1 MNVAMLTN
9 FVNKIAPNVSPLD
22 GNTIEDDER
31 VSFGVVAATNL
42 GGHLDT
48 IDWSD
53 SIIER
58 CRFDST
64 TISNASFERVAI
76 LDCDLS
82 GVSFRNCLLREC
94 LIMGVKSK
102 SHLVLDNCI
111 LDKVMIARSRTDR
124 IEVVTCNITEMDF
137 LGVESTEV
145 SFPQC
150 KAHKRKGR
158 VSFDESELAKVTGL
172 ESIVK
177 NGVEVFVDKL
187 MWRDLGD
194 SYLRERGF
202 QQLESN
208 AAAKYALLDEI
219 GHMPNN

>member
-1 MNVAMLTN
+1 MLAD
-9 FVNKIAPNVSPLD
+9 FVNKIAPNVSPLE

-31 VSFGVVAATNL
+31 VSFGVVAATNVR
-42 GGHLDT
+42 GQVHA

-82 GVSFRNCLLREC
+82 GVSFSNCLLREC

-111 LDKVMIARSRTDR
+111 LDRVMIARSRTDR
-124 IEVVTCNITEMDF
+124 IEITNSNITEMDF
-137 LGVESTEV
+137 LGVESTQL
-145 SFPQC
+145 SFHQC

-158 VSFDESELAKVTGL
+158 VFFEECELAKVAGL
-172 ESIVK
+172 ELIVK
-177 NGVEVFVDKL
+177 NGIKVFVDKL

-202 QQLESN
+202 QQLEGN
-208 AAAKYALLDEI
+208 AAANYALLDEI
-219 GHMPNN
+219 GQYPN